1 MDRTTIQQSRRIFLS
16 TALATFVY
24 PTIASSQNVEALQ
37 NSLKDPLM
45 KIQIAFANH
54 VFTATLENNVSALA
68 LLKMLPLD
76 LSIEDY
82 SNNEKIT
89 YLPSKLPG
97 DGSAGFTNEQPGD
110 IGYYAPWGNLAF
122 YHGKYRY
129 SNGLIRLGRL
139 DGGIEPL
146 LTKGTFSLRIH
157 NAGAK

>member
-1 MDRTTIQQSRRIFLS
+1 MQHSRRIFLS
-16 TALATFVY
+16 TALATFVS
-24 PTIASSQNVEALQ
+24 PPIAPAQNVEPLQ
-37 NSLKDPLM
+37 TSLKDQVM

-54 VFTATLENNVSALA
+54 VFTATLENNASALA
-68 LLKMLPLD
+68 LLKMLPLA

-82 SNNEKIT
+82 SNNEKIS

-146 LTKGTFSLRIH
+146 LTKGTFPLRIDS
-157 NAGAK
+157 AGAK

>member
-1 MDRTTIQQSRRIFLS
+1 MQQSRRIFLS
-16 TALATFVY
+16 AALTVLVSP
-24 PTIASSQNVEALQ
+24 PTVAAQNAESPQV
-37 NSLKDPLM
+37 SLKDPVM

-54 VFTATLENNVSALA
+54 VFTATLEKKVSALA

-97 DGSAGFTNEQPGD
+97 DGSEEFANELPGD

-139 DGGIEPL
+139 DDGIEPL
-146 LTKGTFSLRIH
+146 LTKGRFPLRIQSLS
-157 NAGAK
+157 

>member
-1 MDRTTIQQSRRIFLS
+1 MQQSRRIFLS
-16 TALATFVY
+16 AALTVLVSP
-24 PTIASSQNVEALQ
+24 PTVAAQNAEPPQV
-37 NSLKDPLM
+37 SLKDPVM
-45 KIQIAFANH
+45 KIQISFASH

-68 LLKMLPLD
+68 LFKMLPLD

-97 DGSAGFTNEQPGD
+97 DGSEEFTNEQPGD

-139 DGGIEPL
+139 DDGIEPL
-146 LTKGTFSLRIH
+146 LTKGRFPLLIQSLS
-157 NAGAK
+157 